1 MSLDKMTI
9 AKRYSKA
16 LFDLA
21 VEKEQLEPVYDDLQQ
36 LKQVF
41 TEVPNLEQVLGD
53 VRLNDEQKSAIIENL
68 KKDASVYVKNLIQMV
83 YDYGR
88 ISNVMDIIEQFTVLY
103 NEYNHIAYANLST
116 AVKVD
121 SDQKQR
127 LADGFAKRIGAKKV
141 IINSQLDPSI
151 IGGAVLESNGL
162 IYDGSI
168 RSKMA
173 KIKKMLLK

>member
-21 VEKEQLEPVYDDLQQ
+21 VEKDQLESVYADLQQ
-36 LKQVF
+36 LKQIF
-41 TEVPNLEQVLGD
+41 NDVPDLNRVLTD
-53 VRLNDEQKSAIIENL
+53 VRLKDNQKQAIVDNL
-68 KKDASVYVKNLIQMV
+68 KKDASSYVQNLIQMV

-88 ISNVMDIIEQFTVLY
+88 IANIVDIIDQFMVLY
-103 NEYNHIAYANLST
+103 DGYNHIAYAEVAT
-116 AVKVD
+116 AIELD
-121 SDQKQR
+121 SDQKKR
-127 LADGFAKRIGAKKV
+127 LADEFAKRIGAQKV
-141 IINSQLDPSI
+141 IINSRLDPSI
-151 IGGAVLESNGL
+151 IGGAVLKSNGF

-168 RSKMA
+168 RTKMA